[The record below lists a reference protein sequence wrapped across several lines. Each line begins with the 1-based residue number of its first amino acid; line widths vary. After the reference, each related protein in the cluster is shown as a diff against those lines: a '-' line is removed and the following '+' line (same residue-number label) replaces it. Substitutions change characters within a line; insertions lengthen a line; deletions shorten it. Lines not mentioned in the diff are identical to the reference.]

1 MARGDTVDE
10 RVDLDPVADHV
21 RDQLASQFG
30 RHGIAFRVRQMS
42 LEDRLGGAL
51 SEVGLEDRGERQ
63 TTPRRTTSAWV
74 AQRAT
79 YASASALAV
88 SLRRHRR

>member
-1 MARGDTVDE
+1 VTGSDPVDQ

-21 RDQLASQFG
+21 RDQFAGQFG
-30 RHGIAFRVRQMS
+30 RHGIAFRVRQMP

-51 SEVGLEDRGERQ
+51 PEVGLEDRGERQ
-63 TTPRRTTSAWV
+63 STPRP
-74 AQRAT
+74 
-79 YASASALAV
+79 ASALAI